1 MIHNPDRNKRY
12 HLLTL
17 EQGSAPE
24 LAYTTDDMQVGLAWF
39 TRERMRPNGPEHIML
54 WDSHARCALA
64 KHIMGSWNKRVL
76 WMRADIC
83 SQNCE

>member
-17 EQGSAPE
+17 EKGSALE
-24 LAYTTDDMQVGLAWF
+24 LAHATDNVQVGLTWF
-39 TRERMRPNGPEHIML
+39 TKERMRPNGPRHIML

-64 KHIMGSWNKRVL
+64 KHIL
-76 WMRADIC
+76 WVRADIC